1 MATLEEL
8 VVQLTAETSGLKA
21 SMNAA
26 VKITE
31 ESTNKMEKAMKEFSD
46 NSSKNVGF
54 FQSAMATM
62 AGFVGGSIVTGAID
76 KLTNALGSAFDLMKS
91 GIDDAEKQQAAMLRL
106 ANAMQLAGNYSS
118 QAVDGIAKMANTL
131 EEQTG
136 VADDA
141 IIANAAYLS
150 SLTRLSGE
158 GLQRATEAAL
168 NLSAATG
175 VDLQAA
181 TSLIAK
187 GIEGNVSA
195 FKRYGIVIEEGATK
209 AETMEKVL
217 TTLNTRFGGAAAGNI
232 QTYGGAITALKNS
245 FGNLIESFGSAIVDN
260 KVVVE
265 TIKALAKA
273 LGSMQD
279 GADSAA
285 SALRTGIAEGL
296 IFVIKTTMVA
306 IETVDVF
313 ARTFEVALRSLL
325 LPVNGLADG
334 VRTIVDMLDGSID
347 QMGSNS
353 QKQWED
359 ISTAISGDSS
369 LDKLNGKLGDILV
382 SANVAFGEMKN
393 GADGVAPTIQKAG
406 KAVAELTLLQQM
418 HKDEVKAF
426 SEELLKS
433 GASVSGYYQNQQS
446 LLQATRD
453 ANLITD
459 ETYFENSLKLL
470 AAKQEKEDAMLKEW
484 RDTNK
489 VNEEEYQTAKTAL
502 EQKQTVESVN
512 LQKKKQDAEK
522 AASDKRIADL
532 NSTFGT
538 IATMASSSNQTLA
551 SIGKA
556 AAVAQATMDT
566 YAAANVALR
575 SAPPPFNFA
584 LAAAV
589 TAAGIANVAK
599 ITNTNLATGI
609 DRVPGVG
616 TRDNFPAMLQ
626 PGERVV
632 PSETNQDLTDFLSR
646 QSSQPQQINV
656 TINIPNPIPLNREA
670 AESMVEALNN
680 YFTSGGLRLIN
691 T

>member
-1 MATLEEL
+1 
-8 VVQLTAETSGLKA
+8 
-21 SMNAA
+21 
-26 VKITE
+26 
-31 ESTNKMEKAMKEFSD
+31 MKEFSD

-62 AGFVGGSIVTGAID
+62 AGFVGGSIVTGAIE
-76 KLTNALGSAFDLMKS
+76 KLKGALGSAFDLMKS

-118 QAVDGIAKMANTL
+118 QAVDGIAKMANAL

-150 SLTRLSGE
+150 SLTRLNGD
-158 GLQRATEAAL
+158 GLKQATQAAL
-168 NLSAATG
+168 NLSAAVG
-175 VDLQAA
+175 IDLQTA
-181 TSLIAK
+181 TGLVAK

-209 AETMEKVL
+209 TETMERVL
-217 TTLNTRFGGAAAGNI
+217 STLNTRFGGAAKANI
-232 QTYGGAITALKNS
+232 QTFGGAVTALGNS
-245 FGNLIESFGSAIVDN
+245 FGNLIEAFGSAIVDN

-273 LGSMQD
+273 LNSMQ
-279 GADSAA
+279 GGAESAADS
-285 SALRTGIAEGL
+285 LRFGIAEGI

-325 LPVNGLADG
+325 LPINGLADG
-334 VRTIVDMLDGSID
+334 IRTVVDLMDGSLD
-347 QMGSNS
+347 EMGSNS

-359 ISTAISGDSS
+359 ISKAISGDSS
-369 LDKLNGKLGDILV
+369 LDKLNEKLGDILV

-393 GADGVAPTIQKAG
+393 GADGVKPTIDKAG
-406 KAVAELTLLQQM
+406 KSVSELTLLQKM
-418 HKDEVKAF
+418 HVEEAKAF

-433 GASVSGYYQNQQS
+433 GASVAGYYQNQQA

-459 ETYFENSLKLL
+459 ETYFANSLQLL
-470 AAKQEKEDAMLKEW
+470 MDKQTKEDAMLEEW
-484 RDTNK
+484 RAANK
-489 VNEEEYQTAKTAL
+489 VKEEEYQAAKTAL
-502 EQKQTVESVN
+502 EQKQAVESLK
-512 LQKKKQDAEK
+512 LQDQKQKAEEK
-522 AASDKRIADL
+522 LSQQKFDVAR
-532 NSTFGT
+532 NTF
-538 IATMASSSNQTLA
+538 AQLA
-551 SIGKA
+551 SIGQTGSKQLNDIVKA
-556 AAVAQATMDT
+556 SAIAQATMDT
-566 YAAANVALR
+566 YAAATAALKN
-575 SAPPPFNFA
+575 PPGPPYTIP
-584 LAAAV
+584 LAAATV
-589 TAAGIANVAK
+589 AAGLANVAR
-599 ITNTNLATGI
+599 ISGVGLATGI

-646 QSSQPQQINV
+646 QSNQPQQINV